1 MTRFTTASFL
11 GEISLALTIITQ
23 QYFDKR
29 KRATNYKLIKTT
41 KRIFKS
47 KIKLMATERKRE
59 KVLAQQSEDFKILFK
74 IRLLIKQIL
83 SAMETI

>member
-1 MTRFTTASFL
+1 
-11 GEISLALTIITQ
+11 
-23 QYFDKR
+23 
-29 KRATNYKLIKTT
+29 
-41 KRIFKS
+41 
-47 KIKLMATERKRE
+47 MATERKRE